1 MSELLFNAFVTL
13 LVVLDPLGMAPLFVG
28 LTRGRTEAYKR
39 EAAIKGTAL
48 GTAIRRSCSASRSW
62 GRGYWTLWG

>member
-13 LVVLDPLGMAPLFVG
+13 IVVLDPLRIAPLFVG
-28 LTRGRTEAYKR
+28 LTRDRTEAYKR
-39 EAAIKGTAL
+39 EAAIRGTAP
-48 GTAIRRSCSASRSW
+48 RRSCSSSRSW